1 MRGFR
6 EVAVV
11 RAVPIWL
18 RVTGIVFVALTALLL
33 LAPLVVVVGVS
44 VSESQFIAFPPTGF
58 SLRWYEEVLSSDAY
72 LGSAWI
78 SVQVAV
84 LVTISA
90 SLIGTMAAIGI
101 NRRAL
106 PGSGALATVFLSP
119 LVLPTII
126 YAIGMLM
133 LWSAVF
139 GPVSV
144 VTLWIGHTVV
154 TTPYVVRTVLA
165 VLSEADPFLEEAAKT
180 MGAGRLQRLWLVV
193 LPQCL
198 PGLAAGAFFA
208 FNISFDEAVLSL
220 FLRRPGLTT
229 LPVQIY
235 GQLEFSPDPSVAAV
249 STIMIGL
256 TILLIL
262 VIDRVLGLQRFSKT

>member
-1 MRGFR
+1 M
-6 EVAVV
+6 V
-11 RAVPIWL
+11 RAVPGWL
-18 RVTGIVFVALTALLL
+18 RITSIVFVVATAILL
-33 LAPLVVVVGVS
+33 LAPLVVVIGVS

-58 SLRWYEEVLSSDAY
+58 SLRWYREVLSSDAY
-72 LGSAWI
+72 VGSAWI
-78 SVQVAV
+78 SLQVAI
-84 LVTISA
+84 LVTLSA
-90 SLIGTMAAIGI
+90 SVLGCMAAIGI

-106 PGSGALATVFLSP
+106 PGSGALATFFLSP

-133 LWSAVF
+133 LWSAIF

-154 TTPYVVRTVLA
+154 TTPYVVRTTLA
-165 VLSEADPFLEEAAKT
+165 VLSEADPYLEEAAKT
-180 MGAGRLQRLWLVV
+180 MGANRIRRLWLVV

-256 TILLIL
+256 TVLLIL
-262 VIDRVLGLQRFSKT
+262 VIDRVLGLQRFSNA